1 MNILILGS
9 NSFTAR
15 SFINLSLKNKFKVIG
30 VSRSKLYNKS
40 DFEYNHKN
48 FKFIRLDVNKNFLK
62 LKKIILKYKPSIIV
76 NYTAQGEVRNSW
88 IHPDHWFKTNFEFVY
103 KLSNFLVKKKF
114 LKKFIHIS
122 TPEVYGSIDKKTNL
136 SSIYNPSTPYAV
148 SKSAGDLHLISI
160 FKRYK
165 FPVIFTRSTNVYGA
179 GQQLFRII
187 PKSIIKIKKN
197 EKIILNNFG
206 NTKRDFIHVSDVAK
220 FTLNCIKKGKI
231 GSIYHCSSL
240 RPPIRIS
247 KLVRIICQIKKIKFK
262 KFVLFQKENYGQD
275 NCYYID
281 SSKTVKTLQW
291 KPKISLTE
299 GIKDTMTWIDNNWST
314 IKKKNLNYK
323 HLK

>member
-1 MNILILGS
+1 M
-9 NSFTAR
+9 R
-15 SFINLSLKNKFKVIG
+15 SFKI
-30 VSRSKLYNKS
+30 SR
-40 DFEYNHKN
+40 
-48 FKFIRLDVNKNFLK
+48 
-62 LKKIILKYKPSIIV
+62 
-76 NYTAQGEVRNSW
+76 
-88 IHPDHWFKTNFEFVY
+88 
-103 KLSNFLVKKKF
+103 
-114 LKKFIHIS
+114 
-122 TPEVYGSIDKKTNL
+122 
-136 SSIYNPSTPYAV
+136 
-148 SKSAGDLHLISI
+148 DLHLISI

-165 FPVIFTRSTNVYGA
+165 FPVIFQDRQMFMV
-179 GQQLFRII
+179 QPQLFRII

-197 EKIILNNFG
+197 EKIIFKNFG

-299 GIKDTMTWIDNNWST
+299 GIKDTMT
-314 IKKKNLNYK
+314 
-323 HLK
+323 